1 MTSAHATEQPAEHAP
16 PRPTLA
22 EIEAAAQA
30 AAAERDAGLLAQQVA
45 ATPRDEQPEPE
56 RTDWQAVVQG
66 IADRSRPAR
75 QKAARE
81 RTERQRRIEHLRAER
96 RAQHTLAQLA
106 ERFDRYVGAQVDH
119 PDVARW
125 VRAALGGSRDS
136 LILLGN
142 VGTGKTWQAV
152 AAYRA
157 VIAGCRCDGIAVPV
171 PGLLDSLRPG
181 REPLARAEDCERIRL
196 LLLDD
201 LAAERASDWTGEVL
215 YRLIDARWA
224 RNLPTII
231 TTNATP
237 ADVRE
242 RLGDRVASRLGGMGR
257 SVVMTGADR
266 RRHG

>member
-1 MTSAHATEQPAEHAP
+1 MTAHAPSPAAEP
-16 PRPTLA
+16 PPLA
-22 EIEAAAQA
+22 EADRQ
-30 AAAERDAGLLAQQVA
+30 LLAGQIA
-45 ATPRDEQPEPE
+45 ARPRQETAEPE
-56 RTDWQAVVQG
+56 RIDWQARVEA
-66 IADRSRPAR
+66 IAARSRPKR
-75 QKAARE
+75 QEQQRQ
-81 RTERQRRIEHLRAER
+81 RTERQRRIEQMRAER
-96 RAQHTLAQLA
+96 RAAHTLAQLA
-106 ERFDRYVGAQVDH
+106 ERFGRYADAQVGD

-125 VRAALGGSRDS
+125 TREAIEGGRDS

-142 VGTGKTWQAV
+142 VGTGKTHQAV

-157 VIAGCRCDGIAVPV
+157 VVAATHCQAIAVPV
-171 PGLLDSLRPG
+171 PALLDSLRPG
-181 REPLARAEDCERIRL
+181 RAPLAALEDCERARL

-201 LAAERASDWTGEVL
+201 LAAERHSDWTGEVL

-257 SVVMTGADR
+257 SVIMTGEDR
-266 RRHG
+266 RRQRS